1 MFVREN
7 NGTNMVK
14 FRKIYFCKRAEFFRS
29 LEPIKYI
36 YIYIYIQFCLFH
48 TFWKRTTDLSFSE

>member
-29 LEPIKYI
+29 LEPIKNI
-36 YIYIYIQFCLFH
+36 YIYIYSILLVPYFL
-48 TFWKRTTDLSFSE
+48 EENN